1 MNSNEPSLLI
11 GVSIISEMH
20 QNFEEECNDDREH
33 ISNLSLIIKGISGYL
48 DVTEMPKTECREIIS
63 ELTKYGK
70 KLWIDTCLEQSDD
83 GESEQE
89 IREESEHLFDYIFE
103 NHDYPE

>member
-1 MNSNEPSLLI
+1 MKSGNKIQVKIMNLNEPSLLI
-11 GVSIISEMH
+11 GVSIIS
-20 QNFEEECNDDREH
+20 
-33 ISNLSLIIKGISGYL
+33 
-48 DVTEMPKTECREIIS
+48 EMPKTECREIIS

-70 KLWIDTCLEQSDD
+70 KLWIDTCLEQSED

-89 IREESEHLFDYIFE
+89 IREESEYLFDYIFE